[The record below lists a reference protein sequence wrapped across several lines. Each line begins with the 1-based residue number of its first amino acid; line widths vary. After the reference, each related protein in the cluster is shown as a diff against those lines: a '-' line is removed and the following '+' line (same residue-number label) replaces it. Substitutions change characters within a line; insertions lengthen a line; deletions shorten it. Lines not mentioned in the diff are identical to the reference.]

1 MFKKI
6 TLNYPIFVLR
16 KLRKAF
22 RIVLLSYI
30 QIRNKK
36 EGDKFMFFKSWKAL
50 TQKLYLQTP

>member
-6 TLNYPIFVLR
+6 TFYYPIFVLR

-22 RIVLLSYI
+22 RIVLVSYT
-30 QIRNKK
+30 QTRNKK
-36 EGDKFMFFKSWKAL
+36 EGNKFMFFKSWKAL